1 MAKKRFRQIYEELP
15 KTPPKTAFLQRIA
28 EITCRNI
35 FTVRMWVSGR
45 QIPDEL
51 AQKTIASEL
60 GVPVSDLFPEVLIK

>member
-1 MAKKRFRQIYEELP
+1 MAKKSFSQIYEELP

-51 AQKTIASEL
+51 AQKTI
-60 GVPVSDLFPEVLIK
+60 